1 MGLVVVFV
9 FVFRERG
16 YASRAVGVGGTL
28 IMSLMEIE
36 FFFKKK
42 LVLGNKEKP
51 YPVSQ
56 I

>member
-36 FFFKKK
+36 FFLKKV
-42 LVLGNKEKP
+42 VLGNKEKP